1 MHVAHDSGEQFTSH
15 PGHTHDVALTVGAA
29 EDPDEVVDRA
39 DDAFSAD
46 GAFSADN
53 ASEVPAESATK
64 ALADDMASA
73 DWTHAAHF
81 VSAGGT
87 NVPIAPQQH
96 IG

>member
-15 PGHTHDVALTVGAA
+15 PGHTHDVALTVDAP
-29 EDPDEVVDRA
+29 EDPDEVVDCA
-39 DDAFSAD
+39 VVFSAD
-46 GAFSADN
+46 D